1 MIKTI
6 KSYGKTLISLC
17 VISLSKTRVGSYF
30 FEQVFKIAMQ
40 ATKRISHK
48 NVNLTFCVP
57 NQLNRF
63 RVDTF
68 ATKEPETLE
77 WIETIPQGST
87 FWDIGAN
94 IGLYSLYAARARGCS
109 VYAFEPSV
117 FNLELLARNIHMNG
131 LTEQVII
138 VPCPLSNRLAVN
150 TLNMTSTEWG
160 GALSTFGQE
169 YGWDG
174 LPITQI
180 FAFKTIG
187 ISADDAVNFLHLP
200 SPDYI
205 KIDVDG
211 IEHLILNG
219 GMSILKTVKGILIEI
234 NDNFYEQA
242 SSCHQML
249 SEAGL
254 VLQAKLHSEMF
265 DLEGAFGDAK
275 VWNQIWRREHPSV

>member
-1 MIKTI
+1 M
-6 KSYGKTLISLC
+6 ISLC

-109 VYAFEPSV
+109 V
-117 FNLELLARNIHMNG
+117 
-131 LTEQVII
+131 
-138 VPCPLSNRLAVN
+138 
-150 TLNMTSTEWG
+150 
-160 GALSTFGQE
+160 
-169 YGWDG
+169 
-174 LPITQI
+174 
-180 FAFKTIG
+180 
-187 ISADDAVNFLHLP
+187 
-200 SPDYI
+200 
-205 KIDVDG
+205 
-211 IEHLILNG
+211 
-219 GMSILKTVKGILIEI
+219 
-234 NDNFYEQA
+234 
-242 SSCHQML
+242 
-249 SEAGL
+249 
-254 VLQAKLHSEMF
+254 
-265 DLEGAFGDAK
+265 
-275 VWNQIWRREHPSV
+275 